1 MSLSPAQKDWA
12 LSLPAFT
19 IVTLLA
25 VIPALMLF
33 FSAFTSPDVEG
44 FTLINFNNLWE
55 SKLAI
60 QAFWRTI
67 RVSVSVTLITII
79 LGYPLAIGFLRAN
92 KKLQPILLTLLVFP
106 LMVSV
111 VVRAYGWIV
120 VLSPS
125 GIVNTLLMSVGVI
138 SEPMEILHTEIAV
151 IIGETQLLLPYM
163 VLSLIASLQKAD
175 TNLEEASMSLG
186 ANPLTTFFRIVMPIS
201 FPGLLTGTL
210 LVFALALTAFATPLL
225 LGGGRTPLL
234 TTLIYSFAFTTF
246 DWSAAAAVGLIL
258 IFLALI
264 FVWLQR
270 WVGKKVLKSYD

>member
-1 MSLSPAQKDWA
+1 MLSARQKDWA

-19 IVTLLA
+19 IVTILA
-25 VIPALMLF
+25 VIPAMMLF
-33 FSAFTSPDVEG
+33 VSAFSSPDIEG
-44 FTLINFNNLWE
+44 FTLANFEKLWN
-55 SKLAI
+55 SKLAM

-67 RVSVSVTLITII
+67 RVSISVTLITII

-92 KKLQPILLTLLVFP
+92 ARLQPVLLTLLVFP

-125 GIVNTLLMSVGVI
+125 GILNQFLMGIGII
-138 SEPMEILHTEIAV
+138 SEPLEILHTEWAV
-151 IIGETQLLLPYM
+151 ILGESQLLLPYM
-163 VLSLIASLQKAD
+163 VLSLVASLQKAD

-186 ANPLTTFFRIVMPIS
+186 ANPVTTFFRIVIPVS
-201 FPGLLTGTL
+201 VPGLLTGTL

-234 TTLIYSFAFTTF
+234 TTLIYTFAFTTF
-246 DWSAAAAVGLIL
+246 DWSAAAAVGLVL
-258 IFLALI
+258 IVLALS
-264 FVWLQR
+264 FVALQR
-270 WVGKKVLKSYD
+270 WVGKKVLKSYE